1 MPGVAILLTDPHK
14 LTRNALCCAVLRCS
28 ASLCVWLCRNVEWR
42 LFWIG
47 HASGICVLDYEERVV
62 FTLLHLAVLG
72 LLMYEGCRRL
82 MGGLAGLW

>member
-1 MPGVAILLTDPHK
+1 MLTDPHK
-14 LTRNALCCAVLRCS
+14 LPKRAVLCCAAAL
-28 ASLCVWLCRNVEWR
+28 LCFSVCGCRHVEWR

-47 HASGICVLDYEERVV
+47 HATGVCVLDFEERVV
-62 FTLLHLAVLG
+62 VTLLHLAVLG